1 MKPSDL
7 ARKNHDGDYQNR
19 STIFFDKLFGRNGRK
34 NRFAT
39 DVGIVQIHEVIL
51 KHKPIDKGPVEV
63 FSFTTDEPNWKWPIL
78 QKLFESTIIM
88 GFRGGCGIEFR
99 ASSEDDSIKQYEI
112 DLDLEDFVK
121 TPEEFGGTKAGGKS
135 TNFGLEYEG
144 KLAETFEAMLDTSKD
159 WRSMDYN
166 KHVSVI
172 NEALLKEV
180 RKNNKDIMGPSY
192 VKHAG
197 AANESRPLAI
207 GSGGGV
213 IIRPGGKG
221 EGQSVGDVLTDI
233 TIQYGGKHG
242 KLTTNARTFYISVKY
257 GSTLSFFNSG
267 VQGKKKDAI
276 PFFPTTKMEKGEIP
290 KDGQT
295 LLNMFNI
302 DQTRF
307 IDVFRRY
314 KKGVK
319 TQQDHIVKTNLNPE
333 QVKSVRKMA
342 FTGIGYGYWMAHFI
356 DGKFHFYEVNKRYAV
371 KASKLSSNTMEIQY
385 GGTRGDGKRV
395 NMVFET
401 AMYEFSFNIRNTQGG
416 LWPSRTNGD
425 YTKK

>member
-1 MKPSDL
+1 MKPGDL

-19 STIFFDKLFGRNGRK
+19 TTIFFDKLFGRNGRK

-99 ASSEDDSIKQYEI
+99 ATSEDESIKQYEI
-112 DLDLEDFVK
+112 DLDLKDFVK
-121 TPEEFGGTKAGGKS
+121 TPEEFGGGKKGGKS

-144 KLAETFEAMLDTSKD
+144 KLAKTFEAMLDTSKD
-159 WRSMDYN
+159 WTKMDYN
-166 KHVSVI
+166 KHVSII
-172 NEALLKEV
+172 NEALLKEA
-180 RKNNKDIMGPSY
+180 RRNNKNIMGPSY
-192 VKHAG
+192 VNHAG
-197 AANESRPLAI
+197 GANESRPLAI

-242 KLTTNARTFYISVKY
+242 ELTTNARTFYISVKY
-257 GSTLSFFNSG
+257 GGTLSFFNSG

-276 PFFPTTKMEKGEIP
+276 PFFPTSKMEQGEIP
-290 KDGQT
+290 KDGKT

-302 DQTRF
+302 DETRF
-307 IDVFRRY
+307 IDVFKRY

-319 TQQDHIVKTNLNPE
+319 TQQDHIVKTVLSPE
-333 QVKSVRKMA
+333 QVKAVRKMA

-356 DGKFHFYEVNKRYAV
+356 NGKFHFYEVNKRYAV
-371 KASKLSSNTMEIQY
+371 SASKLSSNIMEVQY
-385 GGTRGDGKRV
+385 GGSKGDGKRV